1 MVVVHPI
8 LLHVRDLLLLLK
20 NFCFSLFCGIT
31 FRDLFHV
38 VLPHEILFYTKR
50 RRQKKKNKG
59 FLILWHN
66 FRFKQRF
73 IENQI
78 NVGNLA
84 YVRWQMSVKGD
95 TWILTNAAV
104 SVATEDVALIAI
116 TFIHFIMNVVA
127 ILITRIPIFT
137 TTWNTENVMDTSK
150 SSVSNTICTLSP
162 NQINILSSSKA
173 RHYTSVFGY
182 TLERGNKA
190 LDSVFI

>member
-1 MVVVHPI
+1 MFFLENEVMVVVHPI

-38 VLPHEILFYTKR
+38 VLPHEILFLYQKKKA
-50 RRQKKKNKG
+50 KKKNKG

-95 TWILTNAAV
+95 T
-104 SVATEDVALIAI
+104 
-116 TFIHFIMNVVA
+116 
-127 ILITRIPIFT
+127 
-137 TTWNTENVMDTSK
+137 
-150 SSVSNTICTLSP
+150 
-162 NQINILSSSKA
+162 
-173 RHYTSVFGY
+173 
-182 TLERGNKA
+182 
-190 LDSVFI
+190 

>member
-1 MVVVHPI
+1 MGLPLEI
-8 LLHVRDLLLLLK
+8 YFTSSYRMK
-20 NFCFSLFCGIT
+20 YFFMPKKEKRIPYSL
-31 FRDLFHV
+31 
-38 VLPHEILFYTKR
+38 
-50 RRQKKKNKG
+50 
-59 FLILWHN
+59 HN

-137 TTWNTENVMDTSK
+137 TTWKRKKIVKNRPYICHIHSLARPNFRYLYK
-150 SSVSNTICTLSP
+150 TITNCT
-162 NQINILSSSKA
+162 NCDFNM
-173 RHYTSVFGY
+173 R
-182 TLERGNKA
+182 
-190 LDSVFI
+190 

>member
-1 MVVVHPI
+1 MVVHPI

-38 VLPHEILFYTKR
+38 VLPHEILFMPKKEKR
-50 RRQKKKNKG
+50 IPYS
-59 FLILWHN
+59 LHN